1 MEVSEVVDAILTS
14 FSYNRNDDDMLEL
27 IEELEKRV
35 QRYRHSWSDDGNIAY
50 GILVLLYG
58 DYGTSPRNGWIE
70 KDMEK
75 ILSQLRKNKD
85 DIAIKKEMRND

>member
-35 QRYRHSWSDDGNIAY
+35 QGYNHSWSDDRDIAY

-58 DYGTSPRNGWIE
+58 DYGTSPRSGWIE